1 MDENLKNESKQ
12 SLKDKNNSNKNI
24 LNKTFNKKENKLLF
38 SLTKNKLKKNNQK
51 NEFSSKV
58 RK

>member
-1 MDENLKNESKQ
+1 MDENLKNESRQ